1 MFLLIPQKK
10 ETMNFEKSLQ
20 NFIHENISNKIKLDR
35 IFEMGQKFIVENEK
49 EDGFLNF
56 LTDYSKN
63 ENSKPA
69 ANLKI
74 Q

>member
-1 MFLLIPQKK
+1 
-10 ETMNFEKSLQ
+10 MNFEKTLQ
-20 NFIHENISNKIKLDR
+20 NFIHESISSKIKSDR

-63 ENSKPA
+63 EFSQPTK
-69 ANLKI
+69 NLKL